1 MGLWQLPVF
10 STLLMRRRQI
20 YVENTVIG
28 HPWGDPGAC
37 RSGDPDDLYVEVTD
51 MRKDIQS
58 SVLGVL
64 IAAAAALI
72 CATIDYLVKEEQ
84 P

>member
-1 MGLWQLPVF
+1 
-10 STLLMRRRQI
+10 
-20 YVENTVIG
+20 
-28 HPWGDPGAC
+28 
-37 RSGDPDDLYVEVTD
+37 

-58 SVLGVL
+58 SILGVL

-72 CATIDYLVKEEQ
+72 CAAIDYLAKEEQ

>member
-1 MGLWQLPVF
+1 
-10 STLLMRRRQI
+10 
-20 YVENTVIG
+20 
-28 HPWGDPGAC
+28 
-37 RSGDPDDLYVEVTD
+37 
-51 MRKDIQS
+51 MRKDIQG

-72 CATIDYLVKEEQ
+72 CAAIDYLVKEEQ

>member
-1 MGLWQLPVF
+1 MGLWQFPVF
-10 STLLMRRRQI
+10 SSLLMRRRQI
-20 YVENTVIG
+20 YLESTVVG
-28 HPWGDPGAC
+28 HPWGNSGAC
-37 RSGDPDDLYVEVTD
+37 RSGDPDNLYVEVRD

-58 SVLGVL
+58 SILGVL

-72 CATIDYLVKEEQ
+72 CAAIDYLAKEEQ